1 MKLLEVEKL
10 NIKFNILDGV
20 VNAVNEVSFEINKGE
35 VLGVVGESGSGKS
48 VTFLSLFGLIPQPP
62 GEIVSG
68 KAIYKSENLLDMN
81 KKKLLKLRAEEIGF
95 IYQDPL
101 TSLNPVLRIIS
112 QIIESPV
119 LNRKL
124 TKAEAISEAKI
135 LLKRVGISD
144 VENNYNSYP
153 HQFSGGM
160 RQRAMIAMAI
170 ANKPNILIADEPTT
184 ALDVTIQAQIL
195 EVMANLS
202 KEFGTAVIVI
212 THNLGVVAR
221 YADNVNVMYAG
232 KVIERASAANLYE
245 TPHHP
250 YTVGLLNSVPRLDQG
265 RDEKLIPIEGNPPD
279 LANLPPGCSFNPRCD
294 FRVDK
299 CLEEYPEVSSAG
311 NGHTVACWEWENV
324 IKRER
329 SAV

>member
-20 VNAVNEVSFEINKGE
+20 VNAVNGVSFEINKGE

-184 ALDVTIQAQIL
+184 ALDVTIQAQIIEL
-195 EVMANLS
+195 IKKLKDEIDMS
-202 KEFGTAVIVI
+202 IVWI
-212 THNLGVVAR
+212 SHDLGVIAGI
-221 YADNVNVMYAG
+221 ADRVIVMYAG
-232 KVIERASAANLYE
+232 YIVEEAPVLELFKN
-245 TPHHP
+245 PKHP
-250 YTVGLLNSVPRLDQG
+250 YTKGLLNSIPRINSDN
-265 RDEKLIPIEGNPPD
+265 EVEGIDGIPPD
-279 LANLPPGCSFNPRCD
+279 GLKKHLGCPFSERCKL
-294 FRVDK
+294 VMDK
-299 CLEEYPEVSSAG
+299 CINSFPVQKKINHHHSVS
-311 NGHTVACWEWENV
+311 CFL
-324 IKRER
+324 
-329 SAV
+329 

>member
-144 VENNYNSYP
+144 EENNYNSYP

-184 ALDVTIQAQIL
+184 ALDVTIQAQIIEL
-195 EVMANLS
+195 IKKLKDEIDMS
-202 KEFGTAVIVI
+202 IVWI
-212 THNLGVVAR
+212 SHDLGVIAGI
-221 YADNVNVMYAG
+221 ADRVIVMYAG
-232 KVIERASAANLYE
+232 YIVEEAPVLELFKN
-245 TPHHP
+245 PKHP
-250 YTVGLLNSVPRLDQG
+250 YTKGLLNSIPRINSDN
-265 RDEKLIPIEGNPPD
+265 EVEGIDGIPPD
-279 LANLPPGCSFNPRCD
+279 GLKKHLGCPFSERCKL
-294 FRVDK
+294 VMDK
-299 CLEEYPEVSSAG
+299 CINSFPVRKKINNLHSVS
-311 NGHTVACWEWENV
+311 CFL
-324 IKRER
+324 
-329 SAV
+329 

>member
-81 KKKLLKLRAEEIGF
+81 KKRLLKLRAEEIGF

-144 VENNYNSYP
+144 EEKNYNSYP

-195 EVMANLS
+195 ELVKNI
-202 KEFGTAVIVI
+202 K
-212 THNLGVVAR
+212 
-221 YADNVNVMYAG
+221 
-232 KVIERASAANLYE
+232 
-245 TPHHP
+245 
-250 YTVGLLNSVPRLDQG
+250 
-265 RDEKLIPIEGNPPD
+265 DEKSAYFCTISAYNTGIGNVAMALTGKAKLGPTAEKVNTMKSD
-279 LANLPPGCSFNPRCD
+279 KLFNTLKMKLPYAETRNYLKK
-294 FRVDK
+294 V
-299 CLEEYPEVSSAG
+299 
-311 NGHTVACWEWENV
+311 T
-324 IKRER
+324 ER
-329 SAV
+329 IDYYRTWI

>member
-10 NIKFNILDGV
+10 NIKFNILDGI
-20 VNAVNEVSFEINKGE
+20 VNAVNDVSFEIKKGE

-68 KAIYKSENLLDMN
+68 RAIYKSENLLDMS
-81 KKKLLKLRAEEIGF
+81 KKKLSKLRAEEIGF

-101 TSLNPVLRIIS
+101 TSLNPVLKIIS

-124 TKAEAISEAKI
+124 AKAQAISEAKI
-135 LLKRVGISD
+135 LLKQVGISD
-144 VENNYNSYP
+144 KKKNYNSYP

-184 ALDVTIQAQIL
+184 ALDVTIQAQI
-195 EVMANLS
+195 
-202 KEFGTAVIVI
+202 
-212 THNLGVVAR
+212 
-221 YADNVNVMYAG
+221 
-232 KVIERASAANLYE
+232 IEL
-245 TPHHP
+245 
-250 YTVGLLNSVPRLDQG
+250 V
-265 RDEKLIPIEGNPPD
+265 KKI
-279 LANLPPGCSFNPRCD
+279 
-294 FRVDK
+294 
-299 CLEEYPEVSSAG
+299 
-311 NGHTVACWEWENV
+311 
-324 IKRER
+324 
-329 SAV
+329 

>member
-81 KKKLLKLRAEEIGF
+81 KKRLLKLRAEEIGF

-135 LLKRVGISD
+135 LLKRVGISA
-144 VENNYNSYP
+144 EEKNYNSYP

-184 ALDVTIQAQIL
+184 ALDVTIQAQIIEL
-195 EVMANLS
+195 VKKIKDEIDMS
-202 KEFGTAVIVI
+202 IVWI
-212 THNLGVVAR
+212 SHDLGVIAGI
-221 YADNVNVMYAG
+221 ADRVIVMYAG
-232 KVIERASAANLYE
+232 YIVEEAPVLELFKN
-245 TPHHP
+245 PKHP
-250 YTVGLLNSVPRLDQG
+250 YTKGLLTSIPRINSDNEV
-265 RDEKLIPIEGNPPD
+265 EGIDGIPPD
-279 LANLPPGCSFNPRCD
+279 GLKKQLGCPFTERGKL
-294 FRVDK
+294 V
-299 CLEEYPEVSSAG
+299 
-311 NGHTVACWEWENV
+311 
-324 IKRER
+324 RE
-329 SAV
+329 

>member
-68 KAIYKSENLLDMN
+68 KAIYKSENLLDLN
-81 KKKLLKLRAEEIGF
+81 KKRLLKLRAEEIGF

-135 LLKRVGISD
+135 LLKRVGIPD
-144 VENNYNSYP
+144 EENNYNSYP

-184 ALDVTIQAQIL
+184 ALDVTIQAQIIEL
-195 EVMANLS
+195 IKKLKDEIDMS
-202 KEFGTAVIVI
+202 IVWI
-212 THNLGVVAR
+212 SHDLGVIAGI
-221 YADNVNVMYAG
+221 ADRVIVMYAG
-232 KVIERASAANLYE
+232 YIVEEAPVLELFKN
-245 TPHHP
+245 PKHP
-250 YTVGLLNSVPRLDQG
+250 YTKGLLNSIPRINSDN
-265 RDEKLIPIEGNPPD
+265 EVEGIDGIPPD
-279 LANLPPGCSFNPRCD
+279 GLKKHLGCPFSERCKLVMDICINSFPVRKKINNLHS
-294 FRVDK
+294 
-299 CLEEYPEVSSAG
+299 VS
-311 NGHTVACWEWENV
+311 CFL
-324 IKRER
+324 
-329 SAV
+329 

>member
-20 VNAVNEVSFEINKGE
+20 VNAVNGVSFEINKGE

-81 KKKLLKLRAEEIGF
+81 KKRLLKLRAEEIGF

-101 TSLNPVLRIIS
+101 TSLNPVLRIIN

-144 VENNYNSYP
+144 EDKNYNYYP
-153 HQFSGGM
+153 H
-160 RQRAMIAMAI
+160 
-170 ANKPNILIADEPTT
+170 L
-184 ALDVTIQAQIL
+184 
-195 EVMANLS
+195 
-202 KEFGTAVIVI
+202 
-212 THNLGVVAR
+212 
-221 YADNVNVMYAG
+221 
-232 KVIERASAANLYE
+232 
-245 TPHHP
+245 
-250 YTVGLLNSVPRLDQG
+250 
-265 RDEKLIPIEGNPPD
+265 
-279 LANLPPGCSFNPRCD
+279 
-294 FRVDK
+294 
-299 CLEEYPEVSSAG
+299 
-311 NGHTVACWEWENV
+311 
-324 IKRER
+324 
-329 SAV
+329 